1 MRRTG
6 TDVDAF
12 ERLLD
17 LGMGLT
23 TGSPARERDRQLI
36 IDAAAELRSLG
47 RTCVTL
53 IDLPYEPL
61 RNVRRKLALWN
72 MAA

>member
-1 MRRTG
+1 M
-6 TDVDAF
+6 DAF

-17 LGMGLT
+17 LGMALT
-23 TGSPARERDRQLI
+23 TWSPARERDRKLI
-36 IDAAAELRSLG
+36 LDAATELCSLN

-61 RNVRRKLALWN
+61 RNVRRNLALWN
-72 MAA
+72 AAA

>member
-1 MRRTG
+1 M
-6 TDVDAF
+6 DAF

-17 LGMGLT
+17 LGMALT
-23 TGSPARERDRQLI
+23 SWSPARERDRQLI
-36 IDAAAELRSLG
+36 INAADELRSLG

-61 RNVRRKLALWN
+61 RNVRRNLALW
-72 MAA
+72 AAAA

>member
-1 MRRTG
+1 M
-6 TDVDAF
+6 DAF

-17 LGMGLT
+17 LGMELT
-23 TGSPARERDRQLI
+23 TWSPARERDRQLI
-36 IDAAAELRSLG
+36 MDAADELRRLG

-61 RNVRRKLALWN
+61 RNVRRNLALWN
-72 MAA
+72 AAA